1 MLRRLIVF
9 LLLAAPVSLQAAI
22 WTELL
27 GEYKRVSV
35 RQLQPADAAVW
46 EEYGLEAAEEAVY
59 RSDGQGFTATAYRL
73 RDSTCG
79 LAVFQ
84 WLSPKAGKQVVW
96 IGLTAIESAGGT
108 LAHHGNYVFHFQ
120 GGRPLAEVAQT
131 MFSLLPRV
139 ELSPLPVL
147 PGYLPA
153 QGLIGDSRRLVIGPA
168 SLASFE
174 PRIPPAAA
182 AFSLGAEGQLAR
194 YNSPAGTLGLALF
207 SYPTPNIARKQ
218 AEEFQKLPGAVVKRS
233 GPLVAIILSP
243 PDPNEAERLLA
254 KVNYNATIT
263 WNEQMPQDEGNIG
276 DFLIAVFKLIGL
288 MIGFTLL
295 AGAAFAGLRI
305 LRRRLLG
312 ESALDEVMVRL
323 HLEDR

>member
-1 MLRRLIVF
+1 MLRRLTV
-9 LLLAAPVSLQAAI
+9 LLAFAASVLPAAI
-22 WTELL
+22 WTERL
-27 GEYKRVSV
+27 GEYTRVSV
-35 RQLQPADAAVW
+35 RELRPSPAAVW
-46 EEYGLEAAEEAVY
+46 EEYGLEAAEQAVY
-59 RSDGQGFTATAYRL
+59 RMDASSFTATAYRL
-73 RDSTCG
+73 KDSTSG

-84 WLSPKAGKQVVW
+84 WLSPQAGKPVIW
-96 IGLTAIESAGGT
+96 IGLTAIEYGGNT
-108 LAHHGNYVFHFQ
+108 LAQHGNYVFHFE

-131 MFSLLPRV
+131 MFSVLPRV

-147 PGYLPA
+147 PGFLPT
-153 QGLIGDSRRLVIGPA
+153 QGLINDSRRLVTGPA
-168 SLASFE
+168 ALAVFE
-174 PRIPPAAA
+174 PRIPPATA
-182 AFSLGAEGQLAR
+182 AFSLGGEGQLAR
-194 YNSPAGTLGLALF
+194 YESPAGPLSLCLF

-218 AEEFQKLPGAVVKRS
+218 AEEFQKVTGASVKRS
-233 GPLVAIILSP
+233 GPLVALVLSP

-254 KVNYNATIT
+254 RINYQATIT
-263 WNEQMPQDEGNIG
+263 WNEQLPKDEGNVG

-295 AGAAFAGLRI
+295 AGGAFAGLRI

>member
-9 LLLAAPVSLQAAI
+9 LTFAAVELPLQAAI

-35 RQLQPADAAVW
+35 LQLQPPDAAVW

-59 RSDGQGFTATAYRL
+59 RMDGSGFTATAYRL
-73 RDSTCG
+73 RDSTSG

-84 WLSPKAGKQVVW
+84 WLTPKAGKQIVW
-96 IGLTAIESAGGT
+96 IGLTAIEYGANT
-108 LAHHGNYVFHFQ
+108 LAQHGNYVFLFQ

-147 PGYLPA
+147 PGYLPP

-174 PRIPPAAA
+174 PRIPPATA

-194 YNSPAGTLGLALF
+194 YNSPSGPLSFGLF

-218 AEEFQKLPGAVVKRS
+218 AEEFQKIPGAVVKRS
-233 GPLVAIILSP
+233 GPLVAFVLSP

-254 KVNYNATIT
+254 RVNYQASIT
-263 WNEQMPQDEGNIG
+263 WNEQLPQDEGNVG

-288 MIGFTLL
+288 MMGFTMV

-305 LRRRLLG
+305 LRRKILG

-323 HLEDR
+323 HLED